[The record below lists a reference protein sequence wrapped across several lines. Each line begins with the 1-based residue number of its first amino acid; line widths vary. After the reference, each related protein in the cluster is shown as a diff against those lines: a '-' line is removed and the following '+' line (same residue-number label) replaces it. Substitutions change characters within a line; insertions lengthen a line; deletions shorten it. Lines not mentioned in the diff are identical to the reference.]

1 MMLTMSGGCI
11 LAAYYNPESEL
22 ERKVLQ
28 LIKAARKVMGDLCQ
42 TLSQ

>member
-22 ERKVLQ
+22 ERKVRQ

-42 TLSQ
+42 TLGQ